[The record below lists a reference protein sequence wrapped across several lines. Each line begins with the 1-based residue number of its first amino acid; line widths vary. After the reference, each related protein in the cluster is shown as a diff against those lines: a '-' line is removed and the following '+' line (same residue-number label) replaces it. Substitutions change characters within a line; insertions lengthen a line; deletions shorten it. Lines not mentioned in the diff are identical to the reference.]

1 MNHRTAKRAKPVFVD
16 RSGRRRRL
24 ITIVGACVG
33 GLLLTAVVVAW
44 LTSAVWLFSEV
55 GIRS

>member
-1 MNHRTAKRAKPVFVD
+1 MNTPSGTAAASPAASRIAPNVP
-16 RSGRRRRL
+16 GWAL
-24 ITIVGACVG
+24 PLAG